1 MHELAIVEAL
11 LETIVP
17 KAKENGA
24 KKILE
29 VNFSIGEMSGI
40 VPSCIHEYFALASKG
55 TIAEGARINLKTVP
69 ARIRCESCGY
79 TGVPDKEHYCC
90 PECKSLSFRLISGR
104 EYFIDSLLAE

>member
-17 KAKENGA
+17 KAEESGA

-29 VNFSIGEMSGI
+29 VNFHIGEMSGI
-40 VPSCIHEYFALASKG
+40 VPSCIHEYFALAGKG
-55 TIAEGARINLKTVP
+55 TIAEGAKLNLKTVP
-69 ARIRCESCGY
+69 ARIRCSSCGY
-79 TGVPDKEHYCC
+79 EGEPDKKNYCC
-90 PECKSLSFRLISGR
+90 PECKSFDFKLISGR